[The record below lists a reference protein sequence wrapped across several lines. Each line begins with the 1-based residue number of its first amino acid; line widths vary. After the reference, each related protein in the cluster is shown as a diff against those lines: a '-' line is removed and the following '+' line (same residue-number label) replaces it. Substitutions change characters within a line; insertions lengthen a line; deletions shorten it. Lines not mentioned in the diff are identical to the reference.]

1 MLEVSIKMPKNLH
14 NKIRLFVKRLLLRR
28 KGVVINNNCTF
39 SGVIFTG
46 RAQIE
51 PYCRLKGD
59 PEITIGNN
67 FYMNAGCHILGEIM
81 IGNDVQ
87 IGPKTVIWG
96 RDHGINR
103 GELIRKQLRDKR
115 PIKVGNDVWI
125 GANVT
130 VLKGV
135 SIGDGAIIGAG
146 SVVTRDIPEY
156 AIVAGNPAKVIKYRE
171 LS

>member
-1 MLEVSIKMPKNLH
+1 MPKNLQ
-14 NKIRLFVKRLLLRR
+14 NKLRLFIKRLLLRR

-39 SGVIFTG
+39 SGVNFTG
-46 RAQIE
+46 IAQIE
-51 PYCRLKGD
+51 PYCRLIGD

-67 FYMNAGCHILGEIM
+67 FYMNASCHILGEII

-87 IGPKTVIWG
+87 IGPQTLIWG
-96 RDHGINR
+96 RDHGI
-103 GELIRKQLRDKR
+103 GKEELIRKQPRIKR

-130 VLKGV
+130 ILKGV
-135 SIGDGAIIGAG
+135 CIGDGAIIGAG
-146 SVVTRDIPEY
+146 SVVTRDIPKY

>member
-1 MLEVSIKMPKNLH
+1 MLNDLQ
-14 NKIRLFVKRLLLRR
+14 NKVRLFAKKLLLRR
-28 KGVVINNNCTF
+28 KGVVIKNNCMF
-39 SGVIFTG
+39 SGVNFTG
-46 RAQIE
+46 RAEIE
-51 PYCRLKGD
+51 PYCRLIGD
-59 PEITIGNN
+59 PRITIGNN
-67 FYMNAGCHILGEIM
+67 FYMNADCHILGEIM

-96 RDHGINR
+96 RDHGIR
-103 GELIRKQLRDKR
+103 KGELVRKQPRVKR

-135 SIGDGAIIGAG
+135 CIGDGAVIGAG

-156 AIVAGNPAKVIKYRE
+156 AIVVGNPAKVIKYRE